1 MNSPVTIAFFGLLI
15 ILASDI
21 ASGDGDVSLIGIVVV
36 VSIVLLA
43 IARAILFLLS
53 KKDSK

>member
-1 MNSPVTIAFFGLLI
+1 MNSPYIMAFFGLLI

-21 ASGDGDVSLIGIVVV
+21 ASGDGDVSLIGIA
-36 VSIVLLA
+36 VLLSMG
-43 IARAILFLLS
+43 ILLLIRTLLFLFS